1 MRTTI
6 TLEPDVAAAVDA
18 VRRQRHVGVSA
29 AVNEL
34 IRLGLGRPQASG
46 PQFVQRTS
54 PMGARMDVAN
64 VADVLEVLDGSA
76 SR

>member
-18 VRRQRHVGVSA
+18 VRRERHVGVSA

-34 IRLGLGRPQASG
+34 IRSGLGRGEHPRKA
-46 PQFVQRTS
+46 FVQRTS
-54 PMGARMDVAN
+54 RMGARMDVSN
-64 VADVLEVLDGSA
+64 IADVLEVLDGPA
-76 SR
+76 R